1 MPSKSRQ
8 RHLAKGAERRRLERE
23 RAARRRTIAL
33 SVGGAIA
40 GILIIALGVT
50 LLNRN
55 DASTTA
61 GTSLTPSASATTTP
75 TPNKPPKQTG
85 TVTAQAKPAN
95 TVACGASV
103 PADASTPKPQFD
115 HAPSPGDV
123 LDKNTEYTAILHT
136 SCGDVTIA
144 LDPTAAPQTVASF
157 VFLAEQKFF
166 DGTFFH
172 RVVDSIDVV
181 QGGDP
186 TGTGSG
192 GPGYQLPDEPPANG
206 YQAGSVAMA
215 NAGTGTTGS
224 QFFLVVSDT
233 GAQNLGTAAPFK
245 YSALGTMDAAGLKV
259 AKKINTFGGADEKP
273 TKKVYV
279 YSVDI
284 TESDAS
290 TTTTAPATTAAP

>member
-8 RHLAKGAERRRLERE
+8 RHLAKGAERRRLDRE

-55 DASTTA
+55 SSSSTA
-61 GTSLTPSASATTTP
+61 GTSETPSASASATTSP
-75 TPNKPPKQTG
+75 TSNKPPKQTG
-85 TVTAQAKPAN
+85 TVTAQAKPAS

-115 HAPSPGDV
+115 HAPSPSDV
-123 LDKNTEYTAILHT
+123 LDKNTEYSAILHT
-136 SCGDVTIA
+136 SCGDITIA
-144 LDPTAAPQTVASF
+144 LDSTAAPQTVASF

-192 GPGYQLPDEPPANG
+192 GPGYSIPDELKGGEHYAPG
-206 YQAGSVAMA
+206 TVAMA
-215 NAGTGTTGS
+215 NAGPNTGGS
-224 QFFLVVSDT
+224 QFFLIT
-233 GAQNLGTAAPFK
+233 GPGGANLDSNPNYTIFGHIT
-245 YSALGTMDAAGLKV
+245 DGLDV
-259 AKKINTFGGADEKP
+259 AKQINGFMPKSGDGEPTQAVYIDSVTIEKHKTPSP
-273 TKKVYV
+273 TP
-279 YSVDI
+279 SP
-284 TESDAS
+284 SA
-290 TTTTAPATTAAP
+290 

>member
-40 GILIIALGVT
+40 GILVIALGVT

-55 DASTTA
+55 NSSSTA
-61 GTSLTPSASATTTP
+61 GAGETPSASASATTSP
-75 TPNKPPKQTG
+75 TSNKPPKQTG
-85 TVTAQAKPAN
+85 TVTAQAKPAS

-115 HAPSPGDV
+115 HAPSPSDV
-123 LDKNTEYTAILHT
+123 LQKDTEYTATLHT
-136 SCGDVTIA
+136 SCGDITIA
-144 LDPTAAPQTVASF
+144 LDSTAAPQTVASF
-157 VFLAEQKFF
+157 VFLAEHTFF

-192 GPGYQLPDEPPANG
+192 GPGYSIPDELKGGEHYAP
-206 YQAGSVAMA
+206 GSVAMA
-215 NAGTGTTGS
+215 NAGPNTGGS
-224 QFFLVVSDT
+224 QFFLIT
-233 GAQNLGTAAPFK
+233 GPGGSNLDSTPNYTIFGHIT
-245 YSALGTMDAAGLKV
+245 DGLDV
-259 AKKINTFGGADEKP
+259 AKQINGFMPKSGDGEP
-273 TKKVYV
+273 TQAVYID
-279 YSVDI
+279 SVTI
-284 TESDAS
+284 ETHKTPSPTPS
-290 TTTTAPATTAAP
+290 PSG

>member
-55 DASTTA
+55 DSSTTA
-61 GTSLTPSASATTTP
+61 ATSVTPSASAAPTP
-75 TPNKPPKQTG
+75 TSNKPPKQTG
-85 TVTAQAKPAN
+85 TVTAQAKPAGP
-95 TVACGASV
+95 VACGASV

-136 SCGDVTIA
+136 SCGDITIA
-144 LDPTAAPQTVASF
+144 LDATAAPQTVASF
-157 VFLAEQKFF
+157 VFLAEQKYF

-192 GPGYQLPDEPPANG
+192 GPGYSIPDELKGGEHYATG
-206 YQAGSVAMA
+206 TVAMA
-215 NAGTGTTGS
+215 NAGPNTGGS
-224 QFFLVVSDT
+224 QFFLIT
-233 GAQNLGTAAPFK
+233 GPGGANLDSNPNYTIFGHIT
-245 YSALGTMDAAGLKV
+245 DGLDV
-259 AKKINTFGGADEKP
+259 AKQINGFMPKSGDGQPTQAVYIDSVTIEKQKTPSP
-273 TKKVYV
+273 TP
-279 YSVDI
+279 SP
-284 TESDAS
+284 SG
-290 TTTTAPATTAAP
+290 

>member
-192 GPGYQLPDEPPANG
+192 GPGYSIPDELKGGEHYATG
-206 YQAGSVAMA
+206 TVAMA
-215 NAGTGTTGS
+215 NAGPNTGGS
-224 QFFLVVSDT
+224 QFFLIT
-233 GAQNLGTAAPFK
+233 GPGGANLDSNPNYTIFGHIT
-245 YSALGTMDAAGLKV
+245 DGLDV
-259 AKKINTFGGADEKP
+259 AKQINGFMPKSGDGQPTQAVYIDSVTIEKQKTPSP
-273 TKKVYV
+273 TP
-279 YSVDI
+279 SP
-284 TESDAS
+284 SG
-290 TTTTAPATTAAP
+290 

>member
-1 MPSKSRQ
+1 MPSRSRQ

-23 RAARRRTIAL
+23 HAARRRTIAL

-40 GILIIALGVT
+40 GILIIALGVA

-55 DASTTA
+55 DSSTTA
-61 GTSLTPSASATTTP
+61 GTSTTPSASATPTP
-75 TPNKPPKQTG
+75 TSNKPPKQTG
-85 TVTAQAKPAN
+85 TVTAQAKPAS

-115 HAPSPGDV
+115 HAPSPSDV

-144 LDPTAAPQTVASF
+144 LDATAAPQTVASF

-192 GPGYQLPDEPPANG
+192 GPGYSIPDELTGGEHYATG
-206 YQAGSVAMA
+206 TVAMA
-215 NAGTGTTGS
+215 NAGPNTGGS
-224 QFFLVVSDT
+224 QFFLIT
-233 GAQNLGTAAPFK
+233 GPGGANLDSNPNYTIFGHIT
-245 YSALGTMDAAGLKV
+245 DGLDV
-259 AKKINTFGGADEKP
+259 AKQINGFMPKSGDGEPTQAVYIDSVTIEKHKTPSP
-273 TKKVYV
+273 TP
-279 YSVDI
+279 SP
-284 TESDAS
+284 SG
-290 TTTTAPATTAAP
+290 

>member
-23 RAARRRTIAL
+23 QAARRRTIAL

-40 GILIIALGVT
+40 GILIIALGVV

-55 DASTTA
+55 GSSTTA
-61 GTSLTPSASATTTP
+61 GASATPSASATAAP
-75 TPNKPPKQTG
+75 GSNAAPKQTG
-85 TVTAQAKPAN
+85 TVTAQAKPAG

-103 PADASTPKPQFD
+103 PAAASTPKPQFD
-115 HAPSPGDV
+115 HAPSPKDV
-123 LDKNTEYTAILHT
+123 LAKDTDYTAILHT

-144 LDPTAAPQTVASF
+144 LDSSAAPQTVASF
-157 VFLAEQKFF
+157 VFLAEHKFF

-192 GPGYQLPDEPPANG
+192 GPGYSIPDELT
-206 YQAGSVAMA
+206 GSEHYATGTVAMA
-215 NAGTGTTGS
+215 NAGPNTGGS
-224 QFFLVVSDT
+224 QFFLIT
-233 GAQNLGTAAPFK
+233 GPGGANLDGNPNYTIF
-245 YSALGTMDAAGLKV
+245 GNITDGLDV
-259 AKKINTFGGADEKP
+259 AKQINGFMPKSGDGQPTQAVYIDSVTIEKHKAPSP
-273 TKKVYV
+273 TP
-279 YSVDI
+279 S
-284 TESDAS
+284 AS
-290 TTTTAPATTAAP
+290 G

>member
-40 GILIIALGVT
+40 GILVIALGVT
-50 LLNRN
+50 LLNR
-55 DASTTA
+55 DDTSTA
-61 GTSLTPSASATTTP
+61 AAAPTPSVSASASP
-75 TPNKPPKQTG
+75 TSNKPPKQTG
-85 TVTAQAKPAN
+85 TVTAKAQPAS

-115 HAPSPGDV
+115 HAPSPNQV
-123 LDKNTEYTAILHT
+123 LAKDTDYTATLHT
-136 SCGDVTIA
+136 SCGDITIA
-144 LDPTAAPQTVASF
+144 LDSSAAPQTVASF

-192 GPGYQLPDEPPANG
+192 SPGYSIPDELT
-206 YQAGSVAMA
+206 GSEHYAPGTVAMA
-215 NAGTGTTGS
+215 NAGPNTGGS
-224 QFFLVVSDT
+224 QFFLIT
-233 GAQNLGTAAPFK
+233 GPGGANLDGNPNYTIFGTI
-245 YSALGTMDAAGLKV
+245 TDGLDV
-259 AKKINTFGGADEKP
+259 AKQINGFMPKSGDGEPTQAVYIDSVTIEKHKTPSP
-273 TKKVYV
+273 TPTP
-279 YSVDI
+279 S
-284 TESDAS
+284 A
-290 TTTTAPATTAAP
+290 

>member
-40 GILIIALGVT
+40 GILIIALGIT

-55 DASTTA
+55 NSSATA
-61 GTSLTPSASATTTP
+61 GASATPSATTSP
-75 TPNKPPKQTG
+75 TSNKAPKQTG
-85 TVTAQAKPAN
+85 TVTPQAKPAG

-103 PADASTPKPQFD
+103 PAAASTPKPQFD
-115 HAPSPGDV
+115 HAPSPSDV

-136 SCGDVTIA
+136 SCGDITIA
-144 LDPTAAPQTVASF
+144 LDSTAAPQTVASF
-157 VFLAEQKFF
+157 VFLAEHKFF

-172 RVVDSIDVV
+172 RVVKSIDVV

-192 GPGYQLPDEPPANG
+192 GPGYSIPDELTG
-206 YQAGSVAMA
+206 GEHYGTGTVAMA
-215 NAGTGTTGS
+215 NAGANTGGS
-224 QFFLVVSDT
+224 QFFLIT
-233 GAQNLGTAAPFK
+233 GPGGANLDGNPNYTIFG
-245 YSALGTMDAAGLKV
+245 SITDGLDV
-259 AKKINTFGGADEKP
+259 AKQINGFMPKSGDGQPTQAVYIDSVSIEKQKTPSP
-273 TKKVYV
+273 TPTP
-279 YSVDI
+279 SG
-284 TESDAS
+284 
-290 TTTTAPATTAAP
+290 

>member
-1 MPSKSRQ
+1 MSRKSRQ

-40 GILIIALGVT
+40 GILVIALGVT

-55 DASTTA
+55 DTSTA
-61 GTSLTPSASATTTP
+61 GASATPSASTSASP
-75 TPNKPPKQTG
+75 ASNEGPKQTG
-85 TVTAQAKPAN
+85 TVTAKAKPAS

-115 HAPSPGDV
+115 HAPSPKKELAKD
-123 LDKNTEYTAILHT
+123 TEYTAILHT
-136 SCGDVTIA
+136 SCGDITIA
-144 LDPTAAPQTVASF
+144 LDSSGAPQTVASF
-157 VFLAEQKFF
+157 VFLAEQGFF

-192 GPGYQLPDEPPANG
+192 GPGYSIPDELT
-206 YQAGSVAMA
+206 GSEHYATGTVAMA
-215 NAGTGTTGS
+215 NAGPNTGGS
-224 QFFLVVSDT
+224 QFFLIT
-233 GAQNLGTAAPFK
+233 GPGGANLDGNPNYTIF
-245 YSALGTMDAAGLKV
+245 GNITDGLDV
-259 AKKINTFGGADEKP
+259 AKQINGFMPKSGDGPP
-273 TKKVYV
+273 TQAVYID
-279 YSVDI
+279 SVTI
-284 TESDAS
+284 QKHKTPSPTPS
-290 TTTTAPATTAAP
+290 PSG